1 MKRVW
6 FVLFSVF
13 AFVGAN
19 AVTAFAQNLVKSGSG
34 AVKAVEA
41 AGKAAVRPVAVPKV
55 KVPSV
60 KLPKAT
66 TPAAVKVSTAAPHVT
81 TPAAGRI
88 NTTAFT
94 PAVPVVKTTP
104 VLPKAR
110 LQALDAQ
117 VTRPLN
123 ALKELRATAAE
134 KGTSEQ
140 HYLFNEELPLSE
152 EDLFKYYEN
161 RVARMDK
168 DLTFEKEYEFAF
180 NNFPL
185 LVASHKPYLAKDAEV
200 IVKKAE
206 EVLGRTYGYESSTSV
221 KVGEETL
228 PSTQVYVWANKMAA
242 ATTMGMFGNATKAHV
257 DALLIAYNDAPKSLK
272 PVSQVIVGRALLS
285 MGAVDGLKD
294 FFLKVSLNDTLY
306 KDFWQGVQTYA
317 TAHNLP
323 FDEAYVLKNS
333 KGVDVVALPDV
344 VRQTLLSRGALNK
357 FHLDPSATATAD
369 WMFIIQNKGKAVQ
382 AAK

>member
-6 FVLFSVF
+6 FVLFSVC

-19 AVTAFAQNLVKSGSG
+19 AVTAFAQNLAKSGAG
-34 AVKAVEA
+34 VVKAVEA
-41 AGKAAVRPVAVPKV
+41 AGKSAVRPVAVPKV

-94 PAVPVVKTTP
+94 PAVPVVNAPT
-104 VLPKAR
+104 LPKAR
-110 LQALDAQ
+110 LQTLEAQ

-123 ALKELRATAAE
+123 ALKELRATVAE

-140 HYLFNEELPLSE
+140 HYLFNEELPLTE

-161 RVARMDK
+161 GVARMDK
-168 DLTFEKEYEFAF
+168 DLPFEKEYEFAF

-206 EVLGRTYGYESSTSV
+206 AVMWRNYGYESSTSV
-221 KVGEETL
+221 KVGKETL
-228 PSTQVYVWANKMAA
+228 PSIQVYVWANKMAA

-257 DALLIAYNDAPKSLK
+257 DALLAAYNEAPEVLK

-285 MGAVDGLKD
+285 MGAVDGLKE
-294 FFLKVSLNDTLY
+294 FFLKISLNDTLY

-333 KGVDVVALPDV
+333 KGVDVVALPDAV
-344 VRQTLLSRGALNK
+344 CQTLLSRGALNK